1 MTGEYGVIITIVTI
15 IIIIIIVII
24 IIIYITVPIASK
36 IFFYIHRFVV
46 TVTVVYMVDKF
57 VKPLQRNFS

>member
-1 MTGEYGVIITIVTI
+1 MTGEYRVIITIVTI
-15 IIIIIIVII
+15 IIIIIIII
-24 IIIYITVPIASK
+24 IITVPIASK
-36 IFFYIHRFVV
+36 IFFYIHSCRFVV

>member
-1 MTGEYGVIITIVTI
+1 MTGEYRVIITIVTI
-15 IIIIIIVII
+15 IIIIIII

>member
-1 MTGEYGVIITIVTI
+1 MTGEYRVIITIVTI
-15 IIIIIIVII
+15 IIIIIII
-24 IIIYITVPIASK
+24 IIIYFTVPIASK
-36 IFFYIHRFVV
+36 IFFYIYRFVV

>member
-15 IIIIIIVII
+15 IIIIIIVI